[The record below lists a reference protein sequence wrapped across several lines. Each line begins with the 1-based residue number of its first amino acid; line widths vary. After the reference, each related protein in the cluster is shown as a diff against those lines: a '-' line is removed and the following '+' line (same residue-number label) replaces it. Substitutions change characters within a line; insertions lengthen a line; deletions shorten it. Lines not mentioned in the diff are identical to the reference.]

1 MGVAESRNDRFYQLC
16 GLGKTHLVER
26 MLEAD
31 KDLKTI
37 NINWQNYEVC
47 RRHARCWLVVAGQVL
62 TRFVFPEQVYAVVD
76 SECKR
81 TRENCR
87 NSTQKRSRCQHTGRG
102 KLGPT

>member
-47 RRHARCWLVVAGQVL
+47 RPCNVAFLRARLLKMAFL
-62 TRFVFPEQVYAVVD
+62 SIF
-76 SECKR
+76 
-81 TRENCR
+81 
-87 NSTQKRSRCQHTGRG
+87 
-102 KLGPT
+102 